1 MNILME
7 PIAARRRR
15 APETARV
22 INQCVGRRVRTI
34 RTASGHSQEH
44 LAQILG
50 LSFQQVQ
57 KFESGASRISPDK
70 LLNIARHYDM
80 PIAWFFEEVPTDL
93 LPPSAVTEAKRNN
106 SQNSHYRLRLEVGR
120 ELQYADDRLLRPL
133 LELLRSSHRLDT
145 EGAA

>member
-1 MNILME
+1 MLME
-7 PIAARRRR
+7 TIQVRRRK
-15 APETARV
+15 APETAKV

-44 LAQILG
+44 LAQVLG

-70 LLNIARHYDM
+70 LLCIARHYDM
-80 PIAWFFEEVPTDL
+80 PIAWFFEEVPAEL
-93 LPPSAVTEAKRNN
+93 LPPSAAAQAERSN
-106 SQNSHYRLRLEVGR
+106 SQTSHYRLRLEVGR

-133 LELLRSSHRLDT
+133 LELLRSSNRMDT
-145 EGAA
+145 EGVA

>member
-1 MNILME
+1 MGILIE
-7 PIAARRRR
+7 PIPARRRK

-80 PIAWFFEEVPTDL
+80 PIAWFFEEVPGDL
-93 LPPSAVTEAKRNN
+93 LPPSAAAEAERSS
-106 SQNSHYRLRLEVGR
+106 SQGTHYRLRLEVGR

-133 LELLRSSHRLDT
+133 LELLRSSNRMDT
-145 EGAA
+145 EGVA